1 MRQKKLGFTLV
12 ELLVVIGII
21 AVLIGILLPSLNRAR
36 AAARTIKSSANLRSI
51 GQGMAI
57 YLAESK
63 GVYPLTYTHKNYK
76 LNDPAAA
83 ASGGQSPVAAVDGYE
98 HISAL
103 LYGNARSNGAGAGMG
118 STGSVMSADAFR
130 NPCLESGG
138 LPPTNTTAENS
149 AESNSTNETANVVDF
164 QAPRLGYTFN
174 EAICGRNKQNVG
186 FQGATTTY
194 RWVKASQ
201 VKDNANT
208 ILATEWVDNW
218 RIVSDQPRNGG
229 TAAVSKSHR
238 PVHAFAH
245 TRGVT
250 GAGNV
255 NMDKLPANATT
266 YERVRYED
274 VMEDV
279 PGTYD
284 VANTKTRL
292 DWVGRYH
299 GGEKKWEKKKTNFLY
314 ADGHAETRHLKDT
327 LDPAN
332 WQWGAKMYSLK
343 TNAVVAP

>member
-208 ILATEWVDNW
+208 
-218 RIVSDQPRNGG
+218 
-229 TAAVSKSHR
+229 
-238 PVHAFAH
+238 
-245 TRGVT
+245 
-250 GAGNV
+250 
-255 NMDKLPANATT
+255 